1 MMLNLVEQ
9 TLGTISHLQPSL
21 NLVAVYADED
31 AATVLVR
38 WYLREHVVPVSLE
51 SAQRILAR
59 ARRDQAITGSEGYD
73 DDPTATIYWLR
84 QNEYVSLLHPTEK
97 EAVSNFQANVGPRC
111 RQYELPRRRSL
122 VSGRFRR

>member
-1 MMLNLVEQ
+1 MPALTTQPLN
-9 TLGTISHLQPSL
+9 TINTLQPSL
-21 NLVAVYADED
+21 NLAAVYTDEE

-38 WYLREHVVPVSLE
+38 WYLREHVVPVS
-51 SAQRILAR
+51 SATAQQILAR
-59 ARRDQAITGSEGYD
+59 AQRDQAITESEGYD
-73 DDPTATIYWLR
+73 DDPAARIHWLR

-97 EAVSNFQANVGPRC
+97 EAVSDFQANVGRRC